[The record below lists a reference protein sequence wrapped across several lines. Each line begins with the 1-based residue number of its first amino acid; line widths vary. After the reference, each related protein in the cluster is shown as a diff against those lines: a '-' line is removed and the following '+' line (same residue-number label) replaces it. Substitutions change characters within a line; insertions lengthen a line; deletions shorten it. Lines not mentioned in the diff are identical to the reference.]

1 MAKKK
6 KSWSSDSI
14 DSKMAS
20 SEGSTGGAL
29 EKAVNTPVVKKKATA
44 SPNAAKFM
52 NQVSKKWAPQIE
64 KAFAVLEGGG
74 SIADAIKGVPADA
87 RSAVKAYGRSL
98 GV

>member
-20 SEGSTGGAL
+20 PEGTEGGAL
-29 EKAVNTPVVKKKATA
+29 EKAVNTPVKKSAPAVK
-44 SPNAAKFM
+44 PNAAKFM
-52 NQVSKKWAPQIE
+52 NQVSKKWAPQLME
-64 KAFAVLEGGG
+64 AFAKLEGGA

-98 GV
+98 GA

>member
-6 KSWSSDSI
+6 KSWSREDI

-29 EKAVNTPVVKKKATA
+29 EKAVNTPVKKSAPSA
-44 SPNAAKFM
+44 SPNAAKIL
-52 NQVSKKWAPQIE
+52 NQVSKKWAPQLME
-64 KAFAVLEGGG
+64 AFAKLEGGA
-74 SIADAIKGVPADA
+74 SVADAIKGVPADA

-98 GV
+98 GA